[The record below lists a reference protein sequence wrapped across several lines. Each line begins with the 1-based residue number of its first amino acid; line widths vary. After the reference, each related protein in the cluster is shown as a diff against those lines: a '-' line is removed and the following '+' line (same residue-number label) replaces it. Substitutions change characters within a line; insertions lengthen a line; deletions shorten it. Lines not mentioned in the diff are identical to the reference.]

1 MQLVEQFKKT
11 KQEAKALSLCG
22 ANKRNAVIERIASL
36 LDSNR
41 SNIKSENL
49 KDLDSAKKENLSQAM
64 IDRLT
69 LLDKHIDSMIKAL
82 NEIISQP
89 EVIGEIISGSTRP
102 SGIKILKIRVPLGVV
117 GMIYE
122 SRPNVTI
129 DAAALCIKSGNG
141 AILRGGKEALHS
153 NIALAQI
160 IQEALIKEGFSKDII
175 HFITDSN
182 RKHIKT
188 MASAK
193 GLIDVIIPRGGEGL
207 IDFVVDNAKIPV
219 IMHNKGVCHIFVEKS
234 ANLKNA
240 LKIIANAKVQKP
252 SACNALE
259 TLLVDSSIAKEFLPQ
274 LKEVMDNEGVKI
286 LGCERTREIIDVDE
300 AQASDFGREFGD
312 KILALKIIDS
322 IDEAILHINTYG
334 SLHSEA
340 ILTQDYEM
348 SERFLE
354 EVDAATVYVNASTR
368 FSDGGEFGLGA
379 EIGISTQKLHA
390 RGPMGALDL
399 TTTKYKIYGRG
410 EVKE

>member
-160 IQEALIKEGFSKDII
+160 IQEALIKERFSKDII

-182 RKHIKT
+182 REHIKT

-286 LGCERTREIIDVDE
+286 LGCERTREIIDVDK

-410 EVKE
+410 EVRE

>member
-22 ANKRNAVIERIASL
+22 ANKRNAVIKRIASL

-41 SNIKSENL
+41 ANIKSENL

-102 SGIKILKIRVPLGVV
+102 SGIKILKTRVPLGVV

-182 RKHIKT
+182 REHIKT
-188 MASAK
+188 MVSAK

-240 LKIIANAKVQKP
+240 LKIITNAKVQKP

-274 LKEVMDNEGVKI
+274 LKEVMDNENVKI

-322 IDEAILHINTYG
+322 IDEAILHINTYS

-354 EVDAATVYVNASTR
+354 EVDAAAVYVNASTR

-410 EVKE
+410 EVRE

>member
-410 EVKE
+410 EVRE

>member
-286 LGCERTREIIDVDE
+286 LGCERTREIIDVDK

-410 EVKE
+410 EVRE

>member
-286 LGCERTREIIDVDE
+286 LGCEKTREIIDVDE

-410 EVKE
+410 EVRE